1 VDASPT
7 PADDTANRPGPP
19 PGRQAVGKLHP
30 IGSLIDLVRK
40 LKEYGRAVANA
51 LRQGEDANDPSRISR
66 RFGTKDIGLILARIT
81 RGLLIAT
88 MLETKLIARMG
99 REEPVQRADGT
110 TPVTPSSAPAAP
122 PRKPHA
128 TRPAPAEAQCVY
140 EAPDPRIAGMPTAEE
155 IAAEFRRRPVGAVL
169 ADIARDLGI
178 LPADPLWR
186 ELQLAIIHNGGCFV
200 RLVRDV
206 FKRARAWVD
215 ELPPEIREMR
225 LVPPRPAAAARGTGP
240 P

>member
-1 VDASPT
+1 M
-7 PADDTANRPGPP
+7 
-19 PGRQAVGKLHP
+19 K
-30 IGSLIDLVRK
+30 
-40 LKEYGRAVANA
+40 
-51 LRQGEDANDPSRISR
+51 
-66 RFGTKDIGLILARIT
+66 
-81 RGLLIAT
+81 
-88 MLETKLIARMG
+88 
-99 REEPVQRADGT
+99 EPVQRADGT
-110 TPVTPSSAPAAP
+110 TPVTPPSAPAAP
-122 PRKPHA
+122 PRKRRA
-128 TRPAPAEAQCVY
+128 AQPASAEAQSVY

-225 LVPPRPAAAARGTGP
+225 LVPPRPAAAAARGTGP